1 MRRYRIPSAL
11 LSGRI
16 FCIFLDQKLS
26 DLNGGG
32 LMAMQHHSPG
42 LHTSVSESV
51 SFGRRAPERRHMK
64 PAIAAAVAAAALA
77 ARADARARAAL

>member
-11 LSGRI
+11 LSDRL

-32 LMAMQHHSPG
+32 QMAMQHHSPG
-42 LHTSVSESV
+42 LHTSVSKLM
-51 SFGRRAPERRHMK
+51 SFGRFLPPPSPPGRG
-64 PAIAAAVAAAALA
+64 LG
-77 ARADARARAAL
+77 